1 MARFTIT
8 LPESVALKLSADEEK
23 RKIPRSTLIAQYLEQ
38 HYNAVP
44 TAALEERIKEL
55 DVSYSDCM
63 QELEQAKLTQEEQHA
78 ADVQQVREEVQRIK
92 DDNAALMQQVKDE
105 AAQNAA
111 SQGLVIKGLQNELE
125 VTKTRTESLE
135 EKLVIYTG
143 LNNDLKTDKES
154 LQKQLELVTLR
165 LPPPKVGFWARL
177 FGGSKKPE
185 EKKSGND

>member
-8 LPESVALKLSADEEK
+8 LPESIASKLGADEEQ
-23 RKIPRSTLIAQYLEQ
+23 RKIPRSTLIAHYLEQ

-44 TAALEERIKEL
+44 AAALEERIKEL

-63 QELEQAKLTQEEQHA
+63 QELEQAKLTQEERHTA
-78 ADVQQVREEVQRIK
+78 EVQQARQEIQRMNA
-92 DDNAALMQQVKDE
+92 DNAAQMQQVKND

-111 SQGLVIKGLQNELE
+111 SQDVVIRGLQNELE

-165 LPPPKVGFWARL
+165 LPHPMVGFWGRL
-177 FGGSKKPE
+177 FGK
-185 EKKSGND
+185 KKSEID